1 MVKKKNILQVTGHHF
16 QVHFLYLSY
25 IHHVKILFKLTVL
38 HYIWSKYIHVATFS
52 QIINV
57 EILNSRLLNSL
68 HVSI

>member
-1 MVKKKNILQVTGHHF
+1 MVKKKIILQVTGHHF

-38 HYIWSKYIHVATFS
+38 HYMEQIHTYVATFS

-68 HVSI
+68 QVSI